1 MNFGNIK
8 SWIYFK
14 LPVYVR
20 LNITKNRY
28 LKECDQKQYIPKTS
42 KKKIYIIGEA
52 YNGNLGDQAINVV
65 EYEIIKKMIR
75 DQYEIIEI
83 TSNEF
88 WQYYNWL
95 NKNIKKDD
103 VIFLQGGG
111 SIGDIY
117 IETEEIRESII
128 YNFNHNTIIIFPQ
141 TIYWTKNYISKQ
153 LQRMSHRIYGRHRDL
168 LICTRERYSFELAGK
183 LYPKNERFLVPDLVL
198 KYKPK
203 EKMSAYNR
211 QGILLCLRND
221 TESIIDQR
229 EKDIIYDLCVKNT
242 KSARYTDTFIP
253 ELMISSLSER
263 RKYIDSKIN
272 EFSRAKLIITDR
284 LHGMVLAAISETP
297 CIVISNYN
305 YKIEGV
311 YDWIKNL
318 SYIVFMPHF
327 SLEVFEKV
335 FHELIETETV
345 RYTLTDEVRKIYRK
359 FENVLKK
366 KLKIS
371 ILPEK
376 I

>member
-1 MNFGNIK
+1 MNLGNIK

-14 LPVYVR
+14 LPIYIR
-20 LNITKNRY
+20 LNITKKQH
-28 LKECDQKQYIPKTS
+28 LKVCNQKQYMPNTL
-42 KKKIYIIGEA
+42 KKKVYIIGEA
-52 YNGNLGDQAINVV
+52 YNGNLGDQAINAV
-65 EYEIIKKMIR
+65 EYEIIKNIVR

-83 TSNEF
+83 LCNEF

-95 NKNIKKDD
+95 HKNIKKDD
-103 VIFLQGGG
+103 VIFFTGGG

-117 IETEEIRESII
+117 IEAEEIRQNII
-128 YNFNHNTIIIFPQ
+128 YKFKHNTIIIFPQ
-141 TIYWTKNYISKQ
+141 TIYWGKSYISKKIQ
-153 LQRMSHRIYGRHRDL
+153 KMSQKIYNRHRDL
-168 LICTRERYSFELAGK
+168 LICTREKYSYELAGK
-183 LYPKNERFLVPDLVL
+183 LYPQNERCLVPDLVL

-203 EKMSAYNR
+203 KKISAYNR

-221 TESIIDQR
+221 EESIIDQK
-229 EKDIIYDLCVKNT
+229 EKDIIYNFCVKNT
-242 KSARYTDTFIP
+242 KSVQYTDTFIP
-253 ELMISSLSER
+253 ELMISNLSER

-284 LHGMVLAAISETP
+284 LHGMILASISETP

-335 FHELIETETV
+335 FHELIETKTV
-345 RYTLTDEVRKIYRK
+345 RYTLTDEVRENYKK
-359 FENVLKK
+359 FEIILKK
-366 KLKIS
+366 KLNIS
-371 ILPEK
+371 ISPEK